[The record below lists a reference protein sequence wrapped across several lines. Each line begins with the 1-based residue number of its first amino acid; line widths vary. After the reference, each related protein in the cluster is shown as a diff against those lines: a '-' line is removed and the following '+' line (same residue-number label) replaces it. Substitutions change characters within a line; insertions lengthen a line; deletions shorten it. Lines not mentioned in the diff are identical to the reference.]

1 MSNKAEPSVFEE
13 EIEEYIADQET
24 NKRNAIQRNPTLNK
38 ETVSLN
44 WAYDLYLDRA
54 KYILNGIREHEYGF
68 NNHQVIEHVI
78 QNDYQLNSGYV
89 KLMRT
94 IIEDSIKMRVKIE
107 ELEERLEKIEEI
119 EQRMEKVEQRQLEQR
134 LANLRKN
141 GGSRKSF
148 RNRKTIKNKSRK

>member
-1 MSNKAEPSVFEE
+1 MSNKEEPSVYEKDLE
-13 EIEEYIADQET
+13 QYIAEQET
-24 NKRNAIQRNPTLNK
+24 NVRDAIQRNPTLAA
-38 ETVSLN
+38 ETDNLN
-44 WAYDLYLDRA
+44 VGYKFYLETCE
-54 KYILNGIREHEYGF
+54 YILNGIRKDVYNTRAAMSE
-68 NNHQVIEHVI
+68 II
-78 QNDYQLNSGYV
+78 QNDYRLNSDYV
-89 KLMRT
+89 NLMRT
-94 IIEDSIKMRVKIE
+94 MVEDSIKMRAKIE